1 MTTTVQIRALP
12 QGRRRLGRSCLAALP
27 LGGLLTGGPLVG
39 GPLVGG
45 PLVSGRR
52 RGLGP
57 VADRAHASLIGT
69 DVRPSRQGE
78 RSDARL
84 GSSLLLAGLRAR
96 HAMSYRHREPAEGL
110 VRRGS
115 SACDRFNA
123 SEAFTT

>member
-27 LGGLLTGGPLVG
+27 LGGLLTG